1 MFLSFRIF
9 DYRTN
14 ECLRPNPIAWEKPID
29 KDLRS
34 LIVDTILSEGG
45 DVATGYYSGNFRIYC
60 NAILPL
66 PLY

>member
-1 MFLSFRIF
+1 MFTAKILPPGKS
-9 DYRTN
+9 
-14 ECLRPNPIAWEKPID
+14 LID

-45 DVATGYYSGNFRIYC
+45 DVTTGNYSGNFRIYR
-60 NAILPL
+60 NATLPL